1 MTIIF
6 GTSPPTLDKQTILS
20 IVGNNPDTNIEGDVP
35 AQCGIHS
42 GDSDLSISELKKLP
56 ALKKV
61 EIAHSISE
69 LSKEFVFFNHTM
81 LFSKGGLDFD
91 IIKEYQAW
99 KGRDDIVNYILFN
112 RPLFTNLNFSDGTG
126 NHDNMLCFT
135 SVEHWAE
142 IESSIREFTIINRPK
157 DYLFTCTMTKVATPD
172 PKNPFLTI
180 NPYVWELNGSSASW
194 GYTGWPVPRLL
205 KKPYDT
211 KALNLLNVMK
221 EIA

>member
-1 MTIIF
+1 MTIVF
-6 GTSPPTLDKQTILS
+6 GAAEPTLDKPTILS
-20 IVGNNPDTNIEGDVP
+20 IIGNNPDTNIEGDVP
-35 AQCGIHS
+35 AQRGIHL
-42 GDSDLSISELKKLP
+42 GNSDLTISELKKLP

-91 IIKEYQAW
+91 IIREYQAW
-99 KGRDDIVNYILFN
+99 KGRYDIVNYILFN
-112 RPLFTNLNFSDGTG
+112 RPLFSNLDFSDGTG
-126 NHDNMLCFT
+126 NHENMLCFT

-142 IESSIREFTIINRPK
+142 IENTIREFTIINRPK

-180 NPYVWELNGSSASW
+180 HPYVWELNGSSASW
-194 GYTGWPVPRLL
+194 GYEGWPVPRLF

-211 KALNLLNVMK
+211 KALNLLKVMK